1 MTTDKYNYQIVEG
14 GLDLAHK
21 KHQILIAARTA
32 SRIQDVTSIV
42 TEAVWTTE
50 RIGMPGQLDIKLL
63 KVDGLSFI
71 EGDIIT
77 FKVNDKKIFKGY
89 VFEKVK
95 DEKGEMSV
103 RCYDQIRYLKAK
115 QSYNFSGM
123 TAGGIVKKISED
135 FMLKWGMIADTK
147 FQIRDLLWDN
157 GTCIDAITEALQLTA
172 VGTEIIYNFFDDYG
186 NLCLKAA
193 KDMKSKYILGDQSFV
208 ESYNYTTSIDD
219 EVYNYIK
226 LVQPNEEAGIGVAY
240 VAKSDSTIKEWGKL
254 QKYEVV
260 NSNANPAQVQEY
272 ARNQLDSHNKK
283 KRQLRLKCLGIED
296 IRAGNVVFFYLP
308 DMGDMSLS
316 RYLIVDTVRHTFKP
330 QSHVMDLEL
339 RVYHELDTQYTVE
352 YERAEEYASGG
363 EAGSGS
369 GSSGG
374 GRDDNLVISGKYYKP
389 IHGVYTISQKYGPS
403 KIKYAGGYF
412 HTGIDLGGTT
422 GTAIYPITSGK
433 VWKITTNDSYGK
445 CVYIK
450 HDDGLYVSLYAHL
463 SAIHVK
469 TGQSVT
475 TNTHI
480 GNLGNSGRSLG
491 SHLHLEVRES
501 PFLYSNTVDPRKFVS
516 L

>member
-1 MTTDKYNYQIVEG
+1 MTDGYKYKIVEG
-14 GLDLAHK
+14 SLDLAHK
-21 KHQILIAARTA
+21 KYEILIGARTA
-32 SRIQDVTSIV
+32 SRIQNVTSVV

-50 RIGMPGQLDIKLL
+50 RIGMPGQLDIKML
-63 KVDGLSFI
+63 KVDGLSFT

-77 FKVNDKKIFKGY
+77 FKVNDKKLFKGY
-89 VFEKVK
+89 IFEKVK
-95 DEKGEMSV
+95 DEKGELSV

-135 FMLKWGMIADTK
+135 FRLKWGMIANTK
-147 FQIRDLLWDN
+147 YAIRDFIWDN
-157 GTCIDAITEALQLTA
+157 GTCIDAITEALQHTA

-226 LVQPNEEAGIGVAY
+226 LVQPNEDAGVGVTY
-240 VAKSDSTIKEWGKL
+240 IAKSDSTIKEWGKL

-260 NSNANPAQVQEY
+260 NSNANPAQVKEY
-272 ARNQLDSHNKK
+272 AKNQLDHHNKK
-283 KRQLRLKCLGIED
+283 KRQLRLKCIGIED
-296 IRAGNVVFFYLP
+296 IRAGNVVFFELP
-308 DMGDMSLS
+308 EMGDIALS

-339 RVYHELDTQYTVE
+339 RVYHELDTRYTVE
-352 YERAEEYASGG
+352 YERAAEYTPSSGTGDSGSGASGG
-363 EAGSGS
+363 GK
-369 GSSGG
+369 
-374 GRDDNLVISGKYYKP
+374 DDNLVISGKYYKP
-389 IHGVYTISQKYGPS
+389 IHGVYTLSQKYGPS
-403 KIKYAGGYF
+403 KRKYAGGYF
-412 HTGIDLGGTT
+412 HTGIDLAGTR

-463 SAIHVK
+463 SAIYVK
-469 TGQSVT
+469 TGQTVT

-480 GNLGNSGRSLG
+480 GDLG
-491 SHLHLEVRES
+491 SSGVSTGPHLHLEVRKS
-501 PFLYSNTVDPRKFVS
+501 PWLYPNHVDPRKFVS